1 MELYFSSN
9 YDTNSLFL
17 LQIPQNL
24 LDNLEKEE
32 ELIIKGTSPTI
43 LCTKDKGYELKL
55 LETTNTL
62 LLINDKEEGSNKKE
76 IIILKADHSI
86 EATSITPR
94 KFYIYN
100 LLKKFCILKYDINTG
115 ENNISSFK
123 QKYSLKNLFS
133 LCDLPST
140 QFHQL
145 IKETHIFQY
154 NDEISCIYDFNFL
167 TDFLG
172 PLLKSLSY
180 SNKSKFNSIDEIFD
194 IFVNTDNNM
203 NNVVNKLNQN
213 EKRNLVEY
221 IGDII
226 DNNGNTQII
235 LNVEKIKMFIAKSL
249 FFSNK
254 DDNKFEFKLV
264 NFVQLLNNALSLYLP
279 IELYETESRAMN
291 KYLSENSCE
300 DNLYPGYKE
309 YDLKFILG
317 QCTIYMSKSYNEP
330 LIKWIDVSQL
340 AEKFEER
347 INELYMIKT
356 TWSMKELE
364 LFLKDLEI
372 GNLHDRILRLTR
384 PVQEDNIFDKNIKNS
399 MLYLK
404 KNPFFNKKI

>member
-9 YDTNSLFL
+9 YDTDSLFL
-17 LQIPQNL
+17 LQIPPNL
-24 LDNLEKEE
+24 MDNLEKEE

-62 LLINDKEEGSNKKE
+62 LLIQDKEEGSNKKE
-76 IIILKADHSI
+76 IILKADHSI

-115 ENNISSFK
+115 ENNILSFK
-123 QKYSLKNLFS
+123 QKYTLKNLFS

-140 QFHQL
+140 QFEQL

-154 NDEISCIYDFNFL
+154 NDEITCIFDFNFL
-167 TDFLG
+167 ADFLG

-180 SNKSKFNSIDEIFD
+180 SNKYKFNSLDEIFE
-194 IFVNTDNNM
+194 ILVSTDNNM
-203 NNVVNKLNQN
+203 INVTKKLNQN

-221 IGDII
+221 IGDIK
-226 DNNGNTQII
+226 DNNGNVEIN

-254 DDNKFEFKLV
+254 NDNKFEFKLV
-264 NFVQLLNNALSLYLP
+264 NFVQLINNALSLYLP
-279 IELYETESRAMN
+279 IELYEEESRKMN
-291 KYLSENSCE
+291 KYLTENSCE
-300 DNLYPGYKE
+300 DNLYPGYKD
-309 YDLKFILG
+309 YDLKFLLG

-330 LIKWIDVSQL
+330 LIKWIDVSEL

-347 INELYMIKT
+347 INELYLIKA

-364 LFLKDLEI
+364 LFLKDLEM

-384 PVQEDNIFDKNIKNS
+384 PVQEENIFDKNIQNS

>member
-1 MELYFSSN
+1 M
-9 YDTNSLFL
+9 
-17 LQIPQNL
+17 
-24 LDNLEKEE
+24 
-32 ELIIKGTSPTI
+32 
-43 LCTKDKGYELKL
+43 
-55 LETTNTL
+55 
-62 LLINDKEEGSNKKE
+62 
-76 IIILKADHSI
+76 
-86 EATSITPR
+86 
-94 KFYIYN
+94 
-100 LLKKFCILKYDINTG
+100 
-115 ENNISSFK
+115 
-123 QKYSLKNLFS
+123 
-133 LCDLPST
+133 
-140 QFHQL
+140 
-145 IKETHIFQY
+145 
-154 NDEISCIYDFNFL
+154 

-180 SNKSKFNSIDEIFD
+180 SNKSEFNSIDEIFD

-226 DNNGNTQII
+226 DNKGNTQII

-309 YDLKFILG
+309 YDLKFLLG

-347 INELYMIKT
+347 INELYMIKA

>member
-17 LQIPQNL
+17 LQIPNNL
-24 LDNLEKEE
+24 LENLEKED

-43 LCTKDKGYELKL
+43 LCTKDKSYELKL

-62 LLINDKEEGSNKKE
+62 LLIKDKDEDSNKKE
-76 IIILKADHSI
+76 IILKADHSI

-226 DNNGNTQII
+226 DNKGNTQII

-309 YDLKFILG
+309 YDLKFLLG

-347 INELYMIKT
+347 INELYMIKA